1 MMSASL
7 AHPETPRTFPLPMK
21 LPVLLGCLGLVLLG
35 ATSFGAG
42 VPAFPGA
49 EGAGAM
55 TPGGR
60 GGAVIAVTTLDDDG
74 PGSLRA
80 ACDASGVRTV
90 VFRVGGTIRLRSP
103 LVLRNPYITIAG
115 QTAPGGGIC
124 LRDHPLIITTSHVII
139 RHLRSRLGDE
149 SAQQV
154 DAISVLGG
162 SSHVIL
168 DHCSASWSID
178 EALSLSGAISEVT
191 VQWCLI
197 AEPLR
202 ASRHVKGP
210 HGFGSLSRATGR
222 VSWHHNLWAHADARN
237 PRLGDYYGRGTP
249 TFDVRNNVIY
259 NHGATATGLTQGRL
273 RVNYVGN
280 YIRPGPSSSAKTPI
294 TIGRGSDIQ
303 FFIRDNVV
311 DGMPA
316 FTADNTT
323 FFSAVSFDGIRQ
335 VTTVDEPFD
344 MPRVATVA
352 AVDALEQVLA
362 AAGATRPRRDAA
374 DARVVEHVRTR
385 TGALVNSQAE
395 VGGWPELEP
404 GDAPADAD
412 DDGMPDSW
420 ELARGLDPH
429 ADADASTD
437 ADGDGYTNL
446 EDYLNELCRP

>member
-1 MMSASL
+1 
-7 AHPETPRTFPLPMK
+7 MK
-21 LPVLLGCLGLVLLG
+21 LLIPLCCAGLILLG
-35 ATSFGAG
+35 AGRLAG
-42 VPAFPGA
+42 DVPAFPGA

-60 GGAVIAVTTLDDDG
+60 GGTVIAVTNLNDDG

-80 ACDASGVRTV
+80 ACEASGVRTV
-90 VFRVGGTIRLRSP
+90 VFRVGGTIALRSP
-103 LVLRNPYITIAG
+103 LVLRHPYITIAG
-115 QTAPGGGIC
+115 QSAPGGGIC
-124 LRDHPLIITTSHVII
+124 LRDHPLIITTNHVIV

-154 DAISVLGG
+154 DCISILGG

-168 DHCSASWSID
+168 DHCSTSWSID
-178 EALSLSGAISEVT
+178 EALSISGAVSDIT

-202 ASRHVKGP
+202 GSKHVKGP

-273 RVNYVGN
+273 LVNYVGN
-280 YIRPGPSSSAKTPI
+280 YIRPGPDSRAKTPI
-294 TIGRGSDIQ
+294 TIGRDSDIQ

-316 FTADNTT
+316 LTADNTR
-323 FFSAVSFDGIRQ
+323 FFNVVAFDGRRQ
-335 VTTVDEPFD
+335 VTTTDTPFD
-344 MPRVATVA
+344 MPPVTTVTA
-352 AVDALEQVLA
+352 DEALALVLDS
-362 AAGATRPRRDAA
+362 AGATKPRRDAV
-374 DARVVEHVRTR
+374 DARIVEHVRTR
-385 TGALVNSQAE
+385 GGRIIDSQAE
-395 VGGWPELEP
+395 VGGWPGLDA
-404 GDAPADAD
+404 GTAPADED
-412 DDGMPDSW
+412 NDGMPDAW
-420 ELARGLDPH
+420 ERARGLDPH
-429 ADADASTD
+429 DATD
-437 ADGDGYTNL
+437 ANGDVDGDGYTHL
-446 EDYLNELCRP
+446 EDYLNELCLL